1 MAKSILNVDTTTSFT
16 VPGNGSV
23 LELTGTGTATKTLT
37 LSLLGAGNVLFVQ
50 NLSKA
55 THIIKDTSPRKL
67 GVRIQSNFSVMLYSD
82 GITWLPGG
90 LPCSI
95 DGKLYS
101 TSSSSVGATGPKGDK
116 GDVGP
121 IGPTGP
127 QGIQGLQGEP
137 GLNGLDG
144 LIGSTGPTGPMGQQG
159 INGVDGSIG
168 PMGPIG
174 PTGPTGAQGIQGVQG
189 PIGPMGP
196 TGPKGPTGAQ
206 GIQGPMGPAGTAT
219 GATGGTGTTAP
230 AFLKGV
236 CFSGAEWGATPG
248 VEGTNYLWY
257 TNAEVDRVAA
267 RGFNTIRASF
277 SQERLQPV
285 LNAPFSD
292 SVGNYWT
299 KLKTFVSYANSKGL
313 TVILNPHSFARYNGQ
328 AIGTGSYTIA
338 SFADFW
344 GRMAT
349 EYKGNDLVQF
359 CLANE
364 PDDGIN
370 TKTWVAA
377 ANAAIAKCRTNG
389 FTGVIMVPGCGYT
402 ACANWFSAYNL
413 MGTSAAV
420 ELPNI
425 VDSLN
430 NFVFECHVYG
440 NLDSS
445 GFDINMPSPTILKD
459 RVAPVLAW
467 AKALGKKI
475 YIGETACQLQ
485 GTNATAAMKDL
496 LTFIN
501 ANKDS
506 IFGWSWWADGAFSI
520 VGMQANP
527 LYALWSDATPAGV
540 DTDRMTLIKPYLV

>member
-127 QGIQGLQGEP
+127 QGIQGIQGEP

-144 LIGSTGPTGPMGQQG
+144 PIGPTGPMGLQG
-159 INGVDGSIG
+159 INGVDGS
-168 PMGPIG
+168 IG

-206 GIQGPMGPAGTAT
+206 GIQGPMGPTGPAGGTATGAT

-236 CFSGAEWGATPG
+236 CFSGMEWGSIPG
-248 VEGTNYLWY
+248 SEGVNYNLY
-257 TNAEVDRVAA
+257 PNAEVDRVAA

-277 SQERLQPV
+277 AHERLQPV
-285 LNAPFSD
+285 LNGPLSD

-299 KLKTFVSYANSKGL
+299 KLKAFVAYANSKGL
-313 TVILNPHSFARYNGQ
+313 TVILNPHNFARYNGQ
-328 AIGTGSYTIA
+328 AIGSAGYPIA
-338 SFADFW
+338 AFADFW
-344 GRMAT
+344 GKVAV
-349 EYKGNDLVQF
+349 EYAGNDKVQF
-359 CLANE
+359 CLTNE
-364 PDDGIN
+364 PDSGIN
-370 TKTWVAA
+370 TKTWVTAM
-377 ANAAIAKCRTNG
+377 NAAIAKCRSVG
-389 FTGVIMVPGCGYT
+389 FNSYIHCP
-402 ACANWFSAYNL
+402 
-413 MGTSAAV
+413 GTSWTSTMSFFSYYDQMGSSPAT
-420 ELPNI
+420 ELVNI
-425 VDSLN
+425 VDPLN
-430 NFVFECHVYG
+430 KYYIELHSYG
-440 NLDSS
+440 CADAS
-445 GFDINMPSPTILKD
+445 GYDINIPSTTTFKD
-459 RVAPVLAW
+459 RLIPIVAW
-467 AKALGKKI
+467 ARTNGKKI
-475 YIGETACQLQ
+475 FIGETAANTS
-485 GTNATAAMKDL
+485 GTNAVVAFKDQIAYIL
-496 LTFIN
+496 
-501 ANKDS
+501 ANKDVFAG
-506 IFGWSWWADGAFSI
+506 ISWWSAGSFSI
-520 VGMQANP
+520 KGMP
-527 LYALWSDATPAGV
+527 ATPKYHLWDDSTIAGV
-540 DTDRMTLIKPYLV
+540 DSDRMALAALYL